1 MADTSKSKVSST
13 TLMFEE
19 EVVERRLA
27 FKPDP
32 ELGNLCM
39 GMINDV
45 RIDIREVPL
54 LDDKGVESTW
64 EYAGCKFPVLVIE
77 FKQCKTDANPKDRY
91 YTFTAKPVTTLNKKG
106 EPVEEKTVI
115 NIIQQVYGQ
124 LRHIA
129 NQFKGLKGYPVNAG
143 KCPGLD
149 YAAPAKVRCEQYLAF
164 FEYFK
169 HLLVGDDEKIL
180 FIRM

>member
-91 YTFTAKPVTTLNKKG
+91 YTFTAKPVTTLNKKANLL
-106 EPVEEKTVI
+106 KRRLLLTLFSRYMDSFVI
-115 NIIQQVYGQ
+115 SQISLRVLKVIRLMLVNVRDSIMLLLQRFVVNSILLSLNISNISS
-124 LRHIA
+124 
-129 NQFKGLKGYPVNAG
+129 
-143 KCPGLD
+143 
-149 YAAPAKVRCEQYLAF
+149 
-164 FEYFK
+164 
-169 HLLVGDDEKIL
+169 LVMMRKIL

>member
-129 NQFKGLKGYPVNAG
+129 NQLRVLKVIRLMLVSVRDSIMLLLQRFVVNNI
-143 KCPGLD
+143 
-149 YAAPAKVRCEQYLAF
+149 
-164 FEYFK
+164 
-169 HLLVGDDEKIL
+169 LLSLNISNISSLVMMRKIL

>member
-54 LDDKGVESTW
+54 LDDKVSKVHGNMLVVN
-64 EYAGCKFPVLVIE
+64 FPYLLSNLSNVKLTQI
-77 FKQCKTDANPKDRY
+77 R
-91 YTFTAKPVTTLNKKG
+91 
-106 EPVEEKTVI
+106 KTVTI
-115 NIIQQVYGQ
+115 
-124 LRHIA
+124 
-129 NQFKGLKGYPVNAG
+129 
-143 KCPGLD
+143 
-149 YAAPAKVRCEQYLAF
+149 
-164 FEYFK
+164 
-169 HLLVGDDEKIL
+169 HLLLNRLPLLIRKANLLKKRLLLTLFSRYMDSFVISQISLRVLKVIRLMLVSVRDSIMLLLQRFVVNSILLSLNISNISLLVMMRKIL

>member
-39 GMINDV
+39 GIINDV

-64 EYAGCKFPVLVIE
+64 EYAGCKFPVLIIE

-91 YTFTAKPVTTLNKKG
+91 YTFTAKPVSFFNDTATT
-106 EPVEEKTVI
+106 EIYT
-115 NIIQQVYGQ
+115 
-124 LRHIA
+124 
-129 NQFKGLKGYPVNAG
+129 
-143 KCPGLD
+143 
-149 YAAPAKVRCEQYLAF
+149 
-164 FEYFK
+164 
-169 HLLVGDDEKIL
+169 
-180 FIRM
+180 

>member
-39 GMINDV
+39 GIINDV

-54 LDDKGVESTW
+54 LKVSKVHGNM
-64 EYAGCKFPVLVIE
+64 LVVNSPYLLSNLSSVKLTQI
-77 FKQCKTDANPKDRY
+77 R
-91 YTFTAKPVTTLNKKG
+91 
-106 EPVEEKTVI
+106 KTVI
-115 NIIQQVYGQ
+115 I
-124 LRHIA
+124 
-129 NQFKGLKGYPVNAG
+129 
-143 KCPGLD
+143 
-149 YAAPAKVRCEQYLAF
+149 
-164 FEYFK
+164 
-169 HLLVGDDEKIL
+169 HLLLSLLLLLIRKANLLKKRLLLTLFSRYMDNFVISQISLRVLKVIRLMLVNVRDSIMLLLQRFVVNSILLSLNISNISSLVMMRKIL

>member
-39 GMINDV
+39 GIINDV

-64 EYAGCKFPVLVIE
+64 EYAGCKFPYLLSNLSSVKLTQI
-77 FKQCKTDANPKDRY
+77 R
-91 YTFTAKPVTTLNKKG
+91 
-106 EPVEEKTVI
+106 KTVTI
-115 NIIQQVYGQ
+115 
-124 LRHIA
+124 
-129 NQFKGLKGYPVNAG
+129 
-143 KCPGLD
+143 
-149 YAAPAKVRCEQYLAF
+149 
-164 FEYFK
+164 
-169 HLLVGDDEKIL
+169 HLLLNRLPLLIRKANLLKKRLLLTLFSRYMDSFVISQISLRVLKVIRLMLVNVRDSIMLLLQRFVVNSILLSLNISNISSLVMMRKIL

>member
-39 GMINDV
+39 GVINDV

-64 EYAGCKFPVLVIE
+64 EYAGCKFPVLIIE

-115 NIIQQVYGQ
+115 NIIHRYMDSFVISQIS
-124 LRHIA
+124 LRV
-129 NQFKGLKGYPVNAG
+129 LKVIRLMLVSVRDSIMLLLQRFVVNSI
-143 KCPGLD
+143 L
-149 YAAPAKVRCEQYLAF
+149 LSLNISNIS
-164 FEYFK
+164 
-169 HLLVGDDEKIL
+169 LLVMMRKIL

>member
-39 GMINDV
+39 GIINDV

-54 LDDKGVESTW
+54 IKVSKVHGNM
-64 EYAGCKFPVLVIE
+64 LVVNSPYLLSNLSSVKLTQI
-77 FKQCKTDANPKDRY
+77 R
-91 YTFTAKPVTTLNKKG
+91 
-106 EPVEEKTVI
+106 KTVI
-115 NIIQQVYGQ
+115 I
-124 LRHIA
+124 
-129 NQFKGLKGYPVNAG
+129 
-143 KCPGLD
+143 
-149 YAAPAKVRCEQYLAF
+149 
-164 FEYFK
+164 
-169 HLLVGDDEKIL
+169 HLLLSLLLLLIRKANLLKKRLLLTLFSRYMDNFVISQISLRVLKVIRLMLVNVRDSIMLLLQRFVVNSILLSLNISNISSLVMMRKIL